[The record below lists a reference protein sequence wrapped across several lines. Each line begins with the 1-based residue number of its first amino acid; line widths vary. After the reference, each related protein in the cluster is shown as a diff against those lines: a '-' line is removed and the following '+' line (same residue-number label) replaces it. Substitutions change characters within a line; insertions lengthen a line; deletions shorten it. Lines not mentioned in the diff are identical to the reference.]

1 MYNLINMP
9 KMERMAFTQ
18 EKSLFRELGDMA
30 AYAALSEEDRM
41 AYDADLKAYRDM
53 RGQLH
58 YAWAQG
64 RAGSLAKRLPG
75 ASVEERAEIIR
86 SMVQSGLD
94 YYEVASIANI
104 SPAEVKRILSSN

>member
-1 MYNLINMP
+1 MAYEDIFDFPPL
-9 KMERMAFTQ
+9 KEAERMLFTMSSYD
-18 EKSLFRELGDMA
+18 SLTEAERW
-30 AYAALSEEDRM
+30 

-64 RAGSLAKRLPG
+64 RARSLAKRLPG

-104 SPAEVKRILSSN
+104 NPAEVKRILSSY

>member
-1 MYNLINMP
+1 MAYEDIFDFPPL
-9 KMERMAFTQ
+9 KEAERMLFTMSSYD
-18 EKSLFRELGDMA
+18 SLTEAERW
-30 AYAALSEEDRM
+30 

-104 SPAEVKRILSSN
+104 NPAEVKRILSSY